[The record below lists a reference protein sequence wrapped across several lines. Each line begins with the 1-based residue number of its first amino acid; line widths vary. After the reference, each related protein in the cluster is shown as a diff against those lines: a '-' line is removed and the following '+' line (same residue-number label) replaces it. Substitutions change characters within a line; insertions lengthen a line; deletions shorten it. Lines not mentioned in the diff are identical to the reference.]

1 MMKRYLGISLLI
13 TVIVAAAAACG
24 RAAEPDPNPPIKIV
38 LYPAREPRP
47 ALKYQLLP
55 PLLER
60 RPGNAALHYL
70 KVPHEQT
77 QLFADGAFWTTMGNW
92 AEMPLPELRKAAG
105 GEGKQYA
112 WIVNPSGIFDSLERG
127 ARCESC
133 DWEIPI
139 REKIP
144 TRSSCPTFRR
154 TANRPG
160 FWRRGRGC
168 RSPTAGTMRPSER
181 CGPVMPLGGTWL
193 RPPRSST
200 AWLAPPLPVACRNKW
215 RRSSSSPM
223 PPISTGPWPRCRS
236 RWLIFVRALKGKWS
250 GFVGFY
256 VLFPD
261 LRDLDKKS
269 YTAEHWRQLLQQTVD
284 KMTMLTQCVDAP
296 QQQPAYNLAMA
307 ASMLEGYP
315 RAKRFLIARGRSP
328 AEVEAMPVPQVIL
341 LYTVQNYDEIR
352 DDMFKWL
359 ALPYPEARRGLEQV
373 DRKLRDGSGC
383 EIIPLARLLLPA
395 LQALKQCEARTDR
408 NLVALEV
415 LEALRIYAAD
425 HDGRLPDSLKDITE
439 VPIPLDPLR
448 GEPFVYQRQGN
459 TAILESPFPANPNLR
474 LRYEIQLNREGAKP

>member
-1 MMKRYLGISLLI
+1 M
-13 TVIVAAAAACG
+13 
-24 RAAEPDPNPPIKIV
+24 
-38 LYPAREPRP
+38 
-47 ALKYQLLP
+47 
-55 PLLER
+55 
-60 RPGNAALHYL
+60 
-70 KVPHEQT
+70 
-77 QLFADGAFWTTMGNW
+77 
-92 AEMPLPELRKAAG
+92 
-105 GEGKQYA
+105 
-112 WIVNPSGIFDSLERG
+112 RG

-139 REKIP
+139 REKDPYTILLPDLQTHRQSARILAPRARLQIAYGRYDEAVRTLRTGYALGRHVAQAP
-144 TRSSCPTFRR
+144 TLVNGLVGATIAGSMSKQVETFLQQPD
-154 TANRPG
+154 APNLYWALASLPQPVVDFRPG
-160 FWRRGRGC
+160 F
-168 RSPTAGTMRPSER
+168 ER
-181 CGPVMPLGGTWL
+181 EMV
-193 RPPRSST
+193 
-200 AWLAPPLPVACRNKW
+200 
-215 RRSSSSPM
+215 
-223 PPISTGPWPRCRS
+223 
-236 RWLIFVRALKGKWS
+236 